1 MNGAEKASFVN
12 QVFDIIAGDYDRMNM
27 LMTWGM
33 LPMWQRRVMR
43 YTDLPLAGR
52 GLDVC
57 CGTGEMAFQM
67 AKLAGPYGESV
78 GVDLSREML
87 AAAREKQ
94 AQRQV
99 DNISFKE
106 GDALNLPVS
115 TGSFDAATCGYALRN
130 VTDIPRAIRE
140 MARAVRPG
148 GKVVCIEVSRPLF
161 PPARLFFNFY
171 YYKVVPWL
179 GDRLVS
185 RRLVGNQYSPYAWLA
200 ESLRTFPNRR
210 TICRYYKEAGLVDV
224 QTRSC
229 GFGATT
235 IYVGRKPTPEES
247 LQPEPT
253 MLDRVLGPIVQLKN
267 KCLSLYKTLK
277 RSVPE

>member
-1 MNGAEKASFVN
+1 MNGTEKATFVN
-12 QVFDIIAGDYDRMNM
+12 QVFDTIAGDYDRMNR

-33 LPMWQRRVMR
+33 LPMWQARVMR
-43 YTDLPLAGR
+43 HTDLPVGGR

-78 GVDLSREML
+78 GVDFSDEML
-87 AAAREKQ
+87 AAAAEKQ
-94 AQRQV
+94 KIRGIANV
-99 DNISFKE
+99 TFKK
-106 GDALNLPVS
+106 GDALALPVS

-130 VTDIPRAIRE
+130 VTDIPQAIRE

-171 YYKVVPWL
+171 YYKAVPWL

-185 RRLVGNQYSPYAWLA
+185 RRIVGDQYSPYKWLA
-200 ESLRTFPNRR
+200 ESLRSFPNRR
-210 TICRYYKEAGLVDV
+210 TICRYYKEAGLTDV
-224 QTRSC
+224 RTRSC

-235 IYVGRKPTPEES
+235 IYIGRKPTAEEG
-247 LQPEPT
+247 LQRPPSILERLLAPLT
-253 MLDRVLGPIVQLKN
+253 AVRN
-267 KCLSLYKTLK
+267 KWL
-277 RSVPE
+277 RPGG